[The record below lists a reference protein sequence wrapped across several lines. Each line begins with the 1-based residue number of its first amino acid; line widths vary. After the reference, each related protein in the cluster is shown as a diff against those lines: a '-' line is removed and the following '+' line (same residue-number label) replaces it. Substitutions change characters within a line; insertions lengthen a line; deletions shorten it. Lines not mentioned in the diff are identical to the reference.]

1 MCSGQNGIKSETAFV
16 DCVRII
22 SLLFVICSKKN
33 FYNKNLKNSNFRG
46 NDIPF
51 LGTEH
56 TADLSPQIQGN
67 AIIL

>member
-22 SLLFVICSKKN
+22 SLLFVQKKN

-51 LGTEH
+51 FGTEH